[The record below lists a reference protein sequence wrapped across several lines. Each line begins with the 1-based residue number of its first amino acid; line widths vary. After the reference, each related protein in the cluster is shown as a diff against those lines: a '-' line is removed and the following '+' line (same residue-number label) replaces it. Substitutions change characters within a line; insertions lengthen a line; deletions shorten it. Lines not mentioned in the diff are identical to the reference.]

1 VIIDLDFGLMSY
13 QEMNREGLE
22 QELKRLERQIGDLKA
37 SEERQRSVEK
47 ALRESEE
54 RYRSLVKQS
63 SDGVYIF
70 DPETARILEAND
82 QFTKLLGYTEDE
94 IPGLSLYDIVISRKE
109 MIDASIRKVLRD
121 GTYIYG
127 LRHYRH
133 KNGSVIDVEISGTL
147 IHYGEAQVVMVNLRN
162 VTERRKAEEKLRNQA
177 MQLKEQAELLDI
189 AEDAIIVLDMED
201 RIVFWN
207 AGAEE
212 RYGWTKD
219 EVKNQVS
226 YVVLHTVFPEP
237 LIDIKAK
244 LAMVGRWEGEL
255 VQKKRSGEE
264 IVVESRLALRR
275 DQKNRPVAIM
285 EINNDI
291 TERKQT
297 QIALQRSKEE
307 LEARVAARTA
317 ELQDA
322 NDRLI
327 VELNRRKRIED
338 MLRKGAERYR
348 NLFVNS
354 PLGIYRV
361 NAEGRI
367 LMGNPTLI
375 RMLGYSSF
383 DELVSVGGKRRDY
396 EPSYLRKKI
405 KDRLEKEGRVRGF
418 ETKWRKRDKTSIFVR
433 ENAKA
438 VRSPDGTLL
447 YYEGTVEDITEQKKA
462 EEKIKSYQKQL
473 RSLASDLSLAEER
486 ERRRIATMLHD
497 HIGQILAISK
507 IKLGALAQLIGND
520 ESMNQL
526 KEVRNHIE
534 QAIQYTRSL
543 TFELS
548 PPILY
553 DLGLEAALEWLAEQ
567 VREHQRI
574 NCMFEADAYPKPV
587 SDEIR
592 IVLFSAVRELLMNVT
607 KHAQANVA
615 KITIRRVNDS
625 ITVHVADNGIGFVP
639 SKMSFYRDENKGFG
653 LFSIRERLRHLSG
666 QMEVRSGRGRGTRV
680 ILTAPLVIEKQKAGN
695 ITNENQDYF
704 GG

>member
-1 VIIDLDFGLMSY
+1 MIIDLDFGLMSY

-226 YVVLHTVFPEP
+226 YAVLHTVFPEP

-244 LAMVGRWEGEL
+244 LAIVGRWEGEL

-704 GG
+704 G